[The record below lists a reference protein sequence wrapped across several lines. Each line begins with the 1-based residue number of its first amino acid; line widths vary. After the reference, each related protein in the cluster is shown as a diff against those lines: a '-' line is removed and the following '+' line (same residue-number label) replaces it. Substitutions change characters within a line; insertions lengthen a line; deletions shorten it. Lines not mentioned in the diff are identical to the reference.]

1 MFKFVNDVDSKFY
14 NGWHYFGFVDEF
26 SRPEGLGL
34 FASSENP
41 KSYYIGKSNLGFQS
55 GPLFRRDSD
64 GSFHVISNLIGIDI
78 FASPNKKNNKT
89 NPMLHFFDD
98 HIMFEKYINKRKSIQ
113 IRLGYDGWIENSAG
127 RLSNVKH
134 QLNLKL
140 QFPDAINTQNETN
153 RWDFNNNQGFIY
165 SSSEDEAYS
174 GLFAEY
180 QLKNGNP
187 DFYRIGYAEQ
197 GDIDGITVLHDLT
210 SDDVIYANY
219 LNDERLYPFII
230 VTNEYSIKLVT
241 KEADSPYEWLFQFD
255 SLGHLSLQ
263 QRLADKRD
271 EIIETWDVSELLK
284 ADEEATLG
292 DLVEPPLNVTSHF
305 SPNALEELIG
315 LKSIKTQ
322 VERIKAFVIKNQ
334 NKKTN
339 LHMCFTGNP
348 GTGKTIVARILADI
362 FYQHKVLPTKNLVET
377 SRSDLVGQ
385 FIGHTAPAVKEKIKE
400 ALGGILFIDEAYAL
414 VPEDSTSDFGPE
426 AIATLL
432 KEMEDKRDEFCLI
445 LAGYEKE
452 MNQLIQSNPG
462 FKSRIQFTLNFPD
475 YTQEELRGITKLVLK
490 DKNYELTDD
499 AAERMSLAIE
509 TLRGT
514 REFANAREV
523 RKIIDG
529 LIPIQNQRTIH
540 NHEDRTITKEDVE
553 LYLTENHFAELIE
566 KALSA
571 QNKTLKMSSKAL
583 KVIYKQNPKLLF
595 SEDIGLIKERVFA
608 ISLAKTD
615 GKTSESSGFI
625 ISPDGLAV
633 TNYHCVEEPGKL
645 EAILTVITKSL
656 HHYQLPCAINVLK
669 TDKRN
674 DLALIQLSHPQ
685 IDVFPYFPL
694 DDQHIPTGQ
703 RLILAGYLFGHS
715 FNSSISVMEGQAI
728 NVSDH
733 KVYTDI
739 SGKHGQSGSPVLN
752 KQNNLVTG
760 VFSGSYLNGREEV
773 NYFIPNSLIWSLL
786 ES

>member
-34 FASSENP
+34 FASPEDP
-41 KSYYIGKSNLGFQS
+41 TSYYIGKSNFSFQS

-64 GSFHVISNLIGIDI
+64 GSFHVISKLMGVDI
-78 FASPNKKNNKT
+78 FASLNEKNNKT

-98 HIMFEKYINKRKSIQ
+98 HIVFEKYINKRKSIQ
-113 IRLGYDGWIENSAG
+113 IRLGYDGWIENSVG
-127 RLSNVKH
+127 RLSSVKH

-140 QFPDAINTQNETN
+140 QFPDAINTQNETI
-153 RWDFNNNQGFIY
+153 RWDFNNNEGFIY
-165 SSSEDEAYS
+165 SNSEDEAYS

-180 QLKNGNP
+180 FVG
-187 DFYRIGYAEQ
+187 DSEFYRLGFAKE
-197 GDIDGITVLHDLT
+197 GMLDGLTVLHNLT
-210 SDDVIYANY
+210 SDGVIYTY
-219 LNDERLYPFII
+219 YSDDDIRYPYVI
-230 VTNEYSIKLVT
+230 VTNEPSIKLVT
-241 KEADSPYEWLFQFD
+241 KEANSSYEWLLHFD

-263 QRLADKRD
+263 QRLADQGD
-271 EIIETWDVSELLK
+271 EIIATWDVSELLK
-284 ADEEATLG
+284 TDEEATLG
-292 DLVEPPLNVTSHF
+292 EIVKPPQSVASHA

-334 NKKTN
+334 DKKTN

-362 FYQHKVLPTKNLVET
+362 FYQHKVLPTRNLVET

-414 VPEDSTSDFGPE
+414 VPEDSTNDFGPE

-432 KEMEDKRDEFCLI
+432 KEMEDKRGEFCLI

-452 MNQLIQSNPG
+452 MNQMILSNPG

-475 YTQEELRGITKLVLK
+475 YTQEELRSITKVVLK
-490 DKNYELTDD
+490 DKNYEMTDD
-499 AAERMSLAIE
+499 AAERISLAVE

-529 LIPIQNQRTIH
+529 LIPIQNQRTINH
-540 NHEDRTITKEDVE
+540 HEDRTIIKEDVE
-553 LYLTENHFAELIE
+553 LYLMENHFTELLE
-566 KALSA
+566 ETSSA
-571 QNKTLKMSSKAL
+571 QNTKLKVSAKAL
-583 KVIYKQNPKLLF
+583 KTLYKINPTRLF
-595 SEDIGLIKERVFA
+595 NEDIELIKERVFA
-608 ISLAKTD
+608 ISLAKTN
-615 GKTSESSGFI
+615 GNTSESSGFI

-633 TNYHCVEEPGKL
+633 TNCHCVEERGKL
-645 EAILTVITKSL
+645 EAILTIVTKSL

-669 TDKRN
+669 LDKKN

-694 DDQHIPTGQ
+694 DDQHITTGQ
-703 RLILAGYLFGHS
+703 QLRLAGYLFGQS
-715 FNSSISVMEGQAI
+715 FNSSITVMEGQAI

-773 NYFIPNSLIWSLL
+773 NYFIPNALIWSLL